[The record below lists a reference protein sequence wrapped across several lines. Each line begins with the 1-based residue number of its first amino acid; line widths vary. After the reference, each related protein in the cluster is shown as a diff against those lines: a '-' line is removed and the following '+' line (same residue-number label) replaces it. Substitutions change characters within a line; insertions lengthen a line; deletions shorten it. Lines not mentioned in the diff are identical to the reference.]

1 MPRVIVKCRYFKGGP
16 GKGGLGGYMNYIA
29 TREGVEKLP
38 KEQRIRPATGAQQEL
53 IMGMTAAVPSLKKT
67 EEYGFYREEKTVG
80 AASEFISFALE
91 RSPELIGSEGYL
103 KYMATRPRVD
113 KHGKEHGLF
122 TSGGLDLNLDEE
134 IRKLER
140 YDGNVYSVI
149 ISIKREDAQR
159 LGYNSAGR
167 WQSMIGANID
177 RVAKEHHIPL
187 TSMCWYG
194 AFHNESHH
202 PHVHMLLYS
211 TDPKSPGH
219 LTKKGIDSLR
229 HLFGTEIFRNEIYE
243 TFDRQTEIRNR
254 ITKEMRERFK
264 RLTEELRGGSGVSE
278 ELLEKITGIAFRL
291 NGVSGKKQYGYLP
304 KGIKALVDE
313 AVDIVAADGRVSEL
327 YDLWYRAK
335 CSVFE
340 TYTDRPPEKLPLS
353 KEKELK
359 AIRNALVNEAAAR
372 GIQLRRAVIRQDGRH
387 DVYLKSVPKAKRSA
401 PDKISIKRAALNF
414 FSGLATVFEN
424 GFSQY
429 GPSEDEDIDRRLKEE
444 IRAVK
449 NGVNM
454 EMVM

>member
-1 MPRVIVKCRYFKGGP
+1 MPRVIVKCRYYKSGS
-16 GKGGLGGYMNYIA
+16 GKGLGGYMNYIA

-38 KEQRIRPATGAQQEL
+38 NDQRTRPATDAQIEMIEDL
-53 IMGMTAAVPSLKKT
+53 LKENPSLKNAS
-67 EEYGFYREEKTVG
+67 EYRLYSKDKTVG
-80 AASEFISFALE
+80 TASEFISHALE
-91 RSPELIGSEGYL
+91 SRPELLGTEQYL
-103 KYMATRPRVD
+103 RYMATRPRVD
-113 KHGKEHGLF
+113 KRGRAHGLF
-122 TSGGLDLNLDEE
+122 SSGGVDLNLDDE
-134 IRKLER
+134 IRKLEAHK
-140 YDGNVYSVI
+140 GNVYSVI

-167 WQSMIGANID
+167 WQSMIGANIGSI
-177 RVAKEHHIPL
+177 AKEHHIPL
-187 TSMCWYG
+187 TAMRWYG

-211 TDPKSPGH
+211 TEENDH
-219 LTKKGIDSLR
+219 AYLTKKGIDNLR

-254 ITKEMRERFK
+254 ITQEMRERFK

-327 YDLWYRAK
+327 YDLWYQAK
-335 CSVFE
+335 CSVYQ
-340 TYTDRPPEKLPLS
+340 TYTDKVPEKLPLS
-353 KEKELK
+353 KEKAFK
-359 AIRNALVNEAAAR
+359 AVRNALVNEAAAL

-387 DVYLKSVPKAKRSA
+387 DVLQKLTSKSDRTRLDSIRIRSA
-401 PDKISIKRAALNF
+401 ALRF
-414 FSGLATVFEN
+414 FTRIAPVFEN
-424 GFSQY
+424 GFSKY
-429 GPSEDEDIDRRLKEE
+429 DPSEDEDIDRQLRRE

-449 NGVNM
+449 DGISL
-454 EMVM
+454 VM